1 MSRRRPSLPTCTFGR
16 DSPEGVMLSAF
27 EALKALE
34 LISLVQ
40 RRGITTW
47 CLSGPHGHSIVEGG
61 SVTAGDH
68 WCLSPR

>member
-1 MSRRRPSLPTCTFGR
+1 
-16 DSPEGVMLSAF
+16 MLSAF